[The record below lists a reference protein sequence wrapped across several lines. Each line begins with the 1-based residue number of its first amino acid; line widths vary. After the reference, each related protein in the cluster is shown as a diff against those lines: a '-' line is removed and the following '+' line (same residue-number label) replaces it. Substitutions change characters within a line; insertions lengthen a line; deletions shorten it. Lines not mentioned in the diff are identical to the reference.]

1 MVPLALWPSV
11 KLKLLNDSSA
21 GGVAALQAARAPGAA
36 LRGDSGGND
45 TDVMG
50 MLAGIEE
57 PPGIHLPAVL
67 LVVLLLLDPADLA
80 VQVTSVVPGA
90 VLASVS
96 DLVFCLDCH
105 SRQSLCFHFLAM
117 LVQFLGMGRGALQQS
132 G

>member
-1 MVPLALWPSV
+1 MQLS
-11 KLKLLNDSSA
+11 
-21 GGVAALQAARAPGAA
+21 AALREARAPGAA

-90 VLASVS
+90 VLASISV
-96 DLVFCLDCH
+96 LVDHQCVLSIDSCSSSVCLLQLVPLREPPERTLCIL
-105 SRQSLCFHFLAM
+105 SRLPQ
-117 LVQFLGMGRGALQQS
+117 
-132 G
+132 